1 MEDSLFIM
9 CLDESDK
16 SYKKEKLKNAQ
27 DENMS
32 MALHGGGANKNS
44 RNRWF
49 DKTLQ
54 VFLEIF

>member
-1 MEDSLFIM
+1 M
-9 CLDESDK
+9 CLDESNE

-54 VFLEIF
+54 VFWKIKKKFK